1 MKKDKEKKAVF
12 KKLQDRAEA
21 LLKEYPSSFNGI
33 APSDLHELIE
43 KLKIHQIELEIQND
57 ELCSTQARLEVSQH
71 KYFELYD
78 LAPVGYVTLNPKGII
93 LEINLTAADLLG
105 FPRSQLTSKY
115 FGKFVFPDFQDI
127 FYIHCNTVSKTRE
140 KKTCELKFV
149 KKDGGQVYVQMNTL
163 PIQTENGELS
173 ELRATMTDITKRKLL
188 ESNLLESKKTIQALN
203 DANSESAML
212 LDRKGNVLMINETA
226 ARRLGQSAEA
236 TIGQSIKDFLSA
248 EVSKERMDRFNEVLS
263 TRQSLDFQD
272 SRKGR
277 RYQHNLQPILDAKG
291 DVDKVAVF
299 GRDVTLD
306 HEALEALV
314 ESEKK
319 YRQLINTAPI
329 GIVVTQDRFLKLVNP
344 QALTIS
350 GYSEQELTSISFIE
364 MVHPADR
371 AMVMAYHARR
381 LNGEAVPETYLLRIV
396 TKGGETKWIENKG
409 VLITLTDRPATLN
422 FLFDVTERHLSADA
436 LLKSEAQKRTIL
448 DATQDLIH
456 YVDNEMKLELVNKA
470 VLQEFNVSMEN
481 IIGQFCY
488 QIFYHRNA
496 ICDGCPSVKARQ
508 THQIESAVLH
518 MDEKPKAR
526 YWDVFSAPLLDE
538 QEKVSGFIQIARDMT
553 SQRKAIKAL
562 QKSEAT
568 LNMLLETI
576 PIPVFYKDREGRYLG
591 FNKAF
596 ETFFGENKEHLIG
609 KRVFDISPHELAK
622 VYHAKDVEL
631 FEKPGIQVYDS
642 QVQDANGVLHNV
654 IFHKASLI
662 DAQGSITGL
671 IGAILDITERKQAE
685 EKIHELSHLLMQS
698 QEKERHLISCELHD
712 SIAQNLSVLKINCD
726 LIYNDPSMTSLTI
739 REKLAAS
746 SGLLLQS
753 IAAVR
758 NLSYDLRLPGLE
770 DMGLVKA
777 LEIYCEE
784 ASENGK
790 VKVDFQSVGM
800 SVIRLEKNMEI
811 HLYRLIQEGLSNI
824 RKHADA
830 DHATILLLGSS
841 PNIILRIED
850 NGRGFDVKEQ
860 ELLSVAAKRMGIRS
874 MQERV
879 KLLQGQMTIQS
890 QPMKGTKI
898 FIKIPL

>member
-1 MKKDKEKKAVF
+1 MMRGNMKKDKEKKAVF
-12 KKLQDRAEA
+12 KKLQDRAKA
-21 LLKEYPSSFNGI
+21 LLKENPSSFNEI

-43 KLKIHQIELEIQND
+43 KLKIHQIELEMQND
-57 ELCSTQARLEVSQH
+57 ELCSTQARLEASQH

-78 LAPVGYVTLNPKGII
+78 LAPVGYVAMNPKGII

-105 FPRSQLTSKY
+105 FPRSQLLSKY
-115 FGKFVFPDFQDI
+115 FGQFVFPDFQDI

-140 KKTCELKFV
+140 KKNCELKFV
-149 KKDGGQVYVQMNTL
+149 KKDGRQVYVQMNTL
-163 PIQTENGELS
+163 PIQSENGKVS
-173 ELRATMTDITKRKLL
+173 ELHATMTDITERKLL
-188 ESNLLESKKTIQALN
+188 ESSLLESKKTIQALN

-212 LDRKGNVLMINETA
+212 LDRKGTVLMINETA

-236 TIGQSIKDFLSA
+236 MIGQSIKDFLSA
-248 EVSKERMDRFNEVLS
+248 EVSKERIDRFNEVLS
-263 TRQSLDFQD
+263 TRQPLDFQD

-277 RYQHNLQPILDAKG
+277 RYRHNIQPILDAKG

-299 GRDVTLD
+299 GRDITLN

-319 YRQLINTAPI
+319 YRLLINTAPI
-329 GIVVTQDRFLKLVNP
+329 GIVVTQDGFLKLVNP
-344 QALTIS
+344 QVLTIS
-350 GYSEQELTSISFIE
+350 GYSEQELTSRSFIE
-364 MVHPADR
+364 MVHPDDR
-371 AMVMAYHARR
+371 AMVMATHVRR
-381 LNGEAVPETYLLRIV
+381 LNGEAVPETYLLRII

-409 VLITLTDRPATLN
+409 ALITLTDRPATLN
-422 FLFDVTERHLSADA
+422 FLFDVTERHLAADA
-436 LLKSEAQKRTIL
+436 LL
-448 DATQDLIH
+448 
-456 YVDNEMKLELVNKA
+456 
-470 VLQEFNVSMEN
+470 
-481 IIGQFCY
+481 
-488 QIFYHRNA
+488 
-496 ICDGCPSVKARQ
+496 
-508 THQIESAVLH
+508 
-518 MDEKPKAR
+518 
-526 YWDVFSAPLLDE
+526 
-538 QEKVSGFIQIARDMT
+538 
-553 SQRKAIKAL
+553 
-562 QKSEAT
+562 KSEAT
-568 LNMLLETI
+568 LNMLLEAI

-596 ETFFGENKEHLIG
+596 EIFFGENKEHLIG
-609 KRVFDISPHELAK
+609 KSVFDISPSELAK

-642 QVQDANGVLHNV
+642 QVQDAHGVLHNV
-654 IFHKASLI
+654 IFHKASLT

-685 EKIHELSHLLMQS
+685 DKIHELSHLLMQS

-726 LIYNDPSMTSLTI
+726 LIYNDPSMTSLTT

-746 SGLLLQS
+746 SSLLLQS

-830 DHATILLLGSS
+830 DHATILLMGSS

-860 ELLSVAAKRMGIRS
+860 ELLSVATKRLGILS

-879 KLLQGQMTIQS
+879 KLLQGKMTIQS
-890 QPMKGTKI
+890 QSMKGTRI